1 MSANEPK
8 PEEIL
13 GSGQSSLAQ
22 AGTALANESRKQ
34 QTELV
39 SVVFRR
45 TWKRWFTGDSAGFAP
60 SVAKRLIDAKVASY
74 KKGAVKRAVEA
85 VVEAVSGDGE
95 PADGEPE
102 GKAPG
107 AVPTVD
113 DVVAA
118 GYDREAAPLI
128 VAQEQAK
135 ADAGLEPYGKKKAT
149 EKNIAAALKKAG
161 LEPKA

>member
-95 PADGEPE
+95 IEE
-102 GKAPG
+102 KVPG
-107 AVPTVD
+107 TVPTID